1 MGRFN
6 AVRIALLHWL
16 LSHTFLDGIKNRR
29 ALQERKERLAEMGT
43 RHDHASAARLSP
55 SPENKTGEK
64 KMPGDS
70 AL

>member
-1 MGRFN
+1 MGRFH

-16 LSHTFLDGIKNRR
+16 LNHTFLDGIKNRR
-29 ALQERKERLAEMGT
+29 ALQERKERLSEMGT
-43 RHDHASAARLSP
+43 RHDRAGTARLSP